1 MKIVAAIKVVP
12 DDESIKVAADR
23 TLDASKAKEKI
34 STYDLN
40 AIEAGAQLADAT
52 GGNLVAL
59 SASYEGGATKKVQK
73 DILARGPEELF
84 MVADEKLATADSL
97 ATAKVLAAK
106 VKEIGDVDVIICGD
120 GSADMF
126 AGAVD
131 VQLAALLDVP
141 VVNKVTKITPD
152 GDKLVVERT
161 LDTTVEEIEVPLPAV
176 VSVSPEVAQPRI
188 TGMKDIMAA
197 GKKPA
202 NVGALDGDPENAVDV
217 AEIKAPEMTP
227 RKQEVYT
234 EDDLDK
240 FVEALA
246 EAIR

>member
-12 DDESIKVAADR
+12 DDEAIKVAGDR
-23 TLDASKAKEKI
+23 SLDASKAKEKI

-40 AIEAGAQLADAT
+40 AIEAGAQLAAAT
-52 GGNLVAL
+52 GGNLVAVT
-59 SASYEGGATKKVQK
+59 ASYKGATSKKVQK

-84 MVADEKLATADSL
+84 AYADEKLATADSL
-97 ATAKVLAAK
+97 ATAKALQALLGQVGDYDLVL
-106 VKEIGDVDVIICGD
+106 CGD

-131 VQLAALLDVP
+131 AQLAALLDVP
-141 VVNKVTKITPD
+141 VVNKVTKITPE
-152 GDKLVVERT
+152 GDKVVVERT
-161 LDTTVEEIEVPLPAV
+161 LDTVVEEIEVPLPAV
-176 VSVSPEVAQPRI
+176 ISVSPEIAQPRI

-202 NVGALDGDPENAVDV
+202 HVDAIDAVDGAVDV
-217 AEIKAPEMTP
+217 AEIKAPEPAP
-227 RKQEVYT
+227 RKQEIYT
-234 EDDLDK
+234 EDDIDK
-240 FVEALA
+240 FAAALA

>member
-23 TLDASKAKEKI
+23 TLDESKAKEKI

-40 AIEAGAQLADAT
+40 AIEAGAQLAEAA
-52 GGNLVAL
+52 GGNLVAV
-59 SASYEGGATKKVQK
+59 SAIYKKGNTKKVQK

-84 MVADEKLATADSL
+84 LAEDDALKTADSL
-97 ATAKVLAAK
+97 ATAKVLAAEINK
-106 VKEIGDVDVIICGD
+106 IGDVDVIICGD

-131 VQLAALLDVP
+131 VQLASELGWP
-141 VVNKVTKITPD
+141 VVNGVTKITPE

-161 LDTTVEEIEVPLPAV
+161 LDAAVEEIEVPLPAV

-188 TGMKDIMAA
+188 TGMKDIMQA
-197 GKKPA
+197 GKKPV
-202 NVGALDGDPENAVDV
+202 NVEAPEAVADAV
-217 AEIKAPEMTP
+217 EIEEIKAPEPTP

-240 FVEALA
+240 FAEALK

>member
-12 DDESIKVAADR
+12 DDEAIKVAGDR
-23 TLDASKAKEKI
+23 SLDASKAKEKI

-40 AIEAGAQLADAT
+40 AIEAGAQLAAAT
-52 GGNLVAL
+52 GGNLVAI
-59 SASYEGGATKKVQK
+59 SASYEGATSKKVQK

-84 MVADEKLATADSL
+84 AYGDAKLATADSL
-97 ATAKVLAAK
+97 ATAKALQALLAQVGDYDLVL
-106 VKEIGDVDVIICGD
+106 CGD

-131 VQLAALLDVP
+131 AQLAALLDVP
-141 VVNKVTKITPD
+141 VVNKVTKITPE
-152 GDKLVVERT
+152 GDKVVVERT
-161 LDTTVEEIEVPLPAV
+161 LDTVVEEIEVPLPAV
-176 VSVSPEVAQPRI
+176 ISVSPEIAQPRI

-202 NVGALDGDPENAVDV
+202 HVDAIDAVDAAVEV
-217 AEIKAPEMTP
+217 AEIKAPEAAP
-227 RKQEVYT
+227 RKQEIFG
-234 EDDLDK
+234 EDDVAK
-240 FVEALA
+240 FAAALA